1 MSTVLITGANRGLGL
16 EFARQYAADGWA
28 VIAACR
34 NPGKAPELQA
44 MAKAN
49 KKIHI
54 EHLDVSDLKS
64 IPILAKKLK
73 SETIDVLINNAGI
86 LSGANPSISAV
97 KNDKSQSF
105 GSVDPDAWLH
115 VMRVNVLAPLKMTEA
130 FVTHVA
136 QSEQRKIV
144 MISSGWGSIERM
156 DGDWYAYRPSK
167 AMLNAVTKNLA
178 TDLKEHKI
186 CVVAFSPGWVQT
198 DMGGKEADITPETS
212 ISSIRRTIAGLGLD
226 HSGGFYNREGEIYP
240 W

>member
-16 EFARQYAADGWA
+16 EFVRQYAADGWK

-34 NPGKAPELQA
+34 TPSKAAELQA
-44 MAKAN
+44 ITKAHKN
-49 KKIHI
+49 IRV
-54 EHLDVSDLKS
+54 ETLDVGDLKS
-64 IPILAKKLK
+64 ITALAKRLK
-73 SETIDVLINNAGI
+73 GEAIDVLINNAGI
-86 LSGANPSISAV
+86 LSGANPSMSAV

-105 GSVDPDAWLH
+105 GSIDPDAWLQ
-115 VMRVNVLAPLKMTEA
+115 VMRVNVLAPLKITEA

-156 DGDWYAYRPSK
+156 DGGWYAYRPSK

-178 TDLKEHKI
+178 ADLKDHKI
-186 CVVAFSPGWVQT
+186 CVVSFSPGWVQT

-212 ISSIRRTIAGLGLD
+212 ITSMRKTIARLGMKQ
-226 HSGGFYNREGEIYP
+226 SGGFFNREGEIYP